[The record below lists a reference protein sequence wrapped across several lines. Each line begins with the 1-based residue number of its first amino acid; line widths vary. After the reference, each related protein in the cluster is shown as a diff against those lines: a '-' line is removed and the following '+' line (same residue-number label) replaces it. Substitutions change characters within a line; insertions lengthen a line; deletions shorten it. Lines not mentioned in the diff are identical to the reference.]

1 MIHLF
6 WFVLLL
12 AQSSATVSGPSGL
25 TFTTRITTTE
35 DFFGSTKQ
43 AFSSES
49 TVYLQ
54 GDRKRTEYP
63 KNGTRYVDGSYQ
75 PSFVYILRCDLHK
88 FFRLNVD
95 TREYED
101 EPAGDPRIPPTP
113 RAGLAA
119 MPMQGGMPSGLPE
132 IRVETDT
139 KDTGERK
146 EIFGHTAR
154 HVITTIKSI
163 PVENSQP
170 ESSETVMDG
179 WYIDLNTDASCQNLA
194 AMTKQI
200 TELRRSGKASS
211 NATFVETG
219 EPETGF
225 VLQMK
230 MITKTTVSYPGEPNR
245 VITTETD
252 TRITKFEEKPL
263 DPALFEI
270 PDDFHWVYSLQHG
283 P

>member
-1 MIHLF
+1 MVHLF

-12 AQSSATVSGPSGL
+12 AQSSASVSEPTGL
-25 TFTTRITTTE
+25 TFTTRISTR
-35 DFFGSTKQ
+35 DLFGGTKQ
-43 AFSSES
+43 VFSSES

-63 KNGTRYVDGSYQ
+63 KNGTHYLDGSYQ
-75 PSFVYILRCDLHK
+75 PSLVNILRCDLHK
-88 FFRLNVD
+88 FYRLNMD

-101 EPAGDPRIPPTP
+101 GPYGDPRIPPTL
-113 RAGLAA
+113 RVGAA
-119 MPMQGGMPSGLPE
+119 MPIQGDMPSGLPK
-132 IRVETDT
+132 IRIETDT

-146 EIFGHTAR
+146 EMFGHTAR

-194 AMTKQI
+194 AMTKRI

-245 VITTETD
+245 VITSETD
-252 TRITKFEEKPL
+252 TRVTKFEEKPL

-270 PDDFHWVYSLQHG
+270 PDGFHWVISLQHG
-283 P
+283 Q

>member
-12 AQSSATVSGPSGL
+12 AGSSASVSEPTGL
-25 TFTTRITTTE
+25 TFTTRISTR
-35 DFFGSTKQ
+35 DLFGGTKQ
-43 AFSSES
+43 VFSSES

-75 PSFVYILRCDLHK
+75 PSLVNILRCDLHK
-88 FFRLNVD
+88 SFRLNMD

-101 EPAGDPRIPPTP
+101 RPYGDPRIPPTP
-113 RAGLAA
+113 RVGAA
-119 MPMQGGMPSGLPE
+119 MPIQGGMPSGLPT
-132 IRVETDT
+132 IRIETDT

-146 EIFGHTAR
+146 EMFGHTAR

-179 WYIDLNTDASCQNLA
+179 WYTDLNTDASCENLA
-194 AMTKQI
+194 AIRKRI

-230 MITKTTVSYPGEPNR
+230 MISKTTVSYPGEPNR
-245 VITTETD
+245 VITSETD
-252 TRITKFEEKPL
+252 TRVTKFEEKPL

-270 PDDFHWVYSLQHG
+270 PDDFHWVYSLQHE

>member
-12 AQSSATVSGPSGL
+12 AQSSATVSQPSGL
-25 TFTTRITTTE
+25 TFTTRITTNE
-35 DFFGSTKQ
+35 DFGSTKQ
-43 AFSSES
+43 GFSSES

-54 GDRKRTEYP
+54 GDRKRTDYP
-63 KNGTRYVDGSYQ
+63 KNGTRYADGSYQ
-75 PSFVYILRCDLHK
+75 PSMVNILRCDLHK
-88 FFRLNVD
+88 FFRLNMD

-101 EPAGDPRIPPTP
+101 EPYGDPRITPTP
-113 RAGLAA
+113 RPAA
-119 MPMQGGMPSGLPE
+119 SMPMPVGMPSGLPI

-146 EIFGHTAR
+146 EMFGHTAR

-163 PVENSQP
+163 PVGNSQP

-194 AMTKQI
+194 AMTKRI

-230 MITKTTVSYPGEPNR
+230 MITKTTVSYPGEPDR
-245 VITTETD
+245 VITTGTD
-252 TRITKFEEKPL
+252 TRVTKFEEKPL

-270 PDDFHWVYSLQHG
+270 PDGFHWVYSLQHER
-283 P
+283 